1 MEQNNKLIAEFMG
14 LTNHH
19 NDNSMMVRKKPEG
32 NVVLYVYDLD
42 YDSSWD
48 WLMPVVEKI
57 EYIES
62 ITHGNQFQVIIREEE
77 VGIYDKHTQ
86 THIVYISSDGES
98 KLTNTYK
105 AVVEFI
111 KEYNQND

>member
-1 MEQNNKLIAEFMG
+1 MKENNKLIAEFMG
-14 LTNHH
+14 LNI
-19 NDNSMMVRKKPEG
+19 DNGVQA
-32 NVVLYVYDLD
+32 D
-42 YDSSWD
+42 YMEHELKYHESWN

-86 THIVYISSDGES
+86 THIVYIPADGES

-111 KEYNQND
+111 KEYNQNN

>member
-1 MEQNNKLIAEFMG
+1 MEKNNKLIAEFMG
-14 LTNHH
+14 YPNIAH
-19 NDNSMMVRKKPEG
+19 DEDKR
-32 NVVLYVYDLD
+32 D
-42 YDSSWD
+42 YLEDCVKYHKSWD

-86 THIVYISSDGES
+86 THIVYIPADGES
-98 KLTNTYK
+98 KLTNTHK

-111 KEYNQND
+111 KEYNQNN

>member
-1 MEQNNKLIAEFMG
+1 MEENNKLIAEFMG
-14 LTNHH
+14 LSIDIFKALTI
-19 NDNSMMVRKKPEG
+19 DKGVQA
-32 NVVLYVYDLD
+32 D
-42 YDSSWD
+42 YMEWN

-86 THIVYISSDGES
+86 THIVYIPADGES

-111 KEYNQND
+111 KEYNKNN